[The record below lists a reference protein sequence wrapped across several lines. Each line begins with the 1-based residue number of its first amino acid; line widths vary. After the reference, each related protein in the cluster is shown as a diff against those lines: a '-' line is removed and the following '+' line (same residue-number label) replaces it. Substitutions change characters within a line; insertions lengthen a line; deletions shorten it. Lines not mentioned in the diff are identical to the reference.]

1 METQRIAGS
10 ISLITRNMKID
21 GEVNGKENLKIEGNL
36 KGIINLNGDLHIES
50 TGVVEADIE
59 ANNIIIQGKVT
70 GNVTARQHLEIQTS
84 GVMNG
89 DISARSID
97 IKEGSSFEG
106 RSNMIKSSQKTAHQ
120 S

>member
-1 METQRIAGS
+1 METEALVGS
-10 ISLITRNMKID
+10 ISLLSRNIKIE
-21 GEVNGKENLKIEGNL
+21 GEVYGKENLKIEGIL
-36 KGIINLNGDLHIES
+36 KGSIKLNGDLHVES

-59 ANNIIIQGKVT
+59 ADNIIIQGKVT
-70 GNVTARQHLEIQTS
+70 GNAVARQHLEIQAS

-106 RSNMIKSSQKTAHQ
+106 RSNMIKSS
-120 S
+120 

>member
-1 METQRIAGS
+1 MKKEFIVMENEKIVEK

-21 GEVNGKENLKIEGNL
+21 GEVNGKENLKIEGDL
-36 KGIINLNGDLHIES
+36 KGIINLNGDLYIEN

-59 ANNIIIQGKVT
+59 ANNIIIRGKVT
-70 GNVTARQHLEIQTS
+70 GNVSARQHLEIQAS

-106 RSNMIKSSQKTAHQ
+106 RSNMIKSS
-120 S
+120 

>member
-1 METQRIAGS
+1 MENERTVGS
-10 ISLITRNMKID
+10 ISLITKDIIVD
-21 GEVNGKENLKIEGNL
+21 GEVNGKENLIIEGNL
-36 KGIINLNGDLHIES
+36 KGTINLNGDLTIES

-70 GNVTARQHLEIQTS
+70 GNVKARQHLEIQTS

-106 RSNMIKSSQKTAHQ
+106 RSNMIKSS
-120 S
+120 

>member
-1 METQRIAGS
+1 METGSIDRS
-10 ISLITRNMKID
+10 ISLITRNIKIE
-21 GEVNGKENLKIEGNL
+21 GEVNGKESLTIEGNL
-36 KGIINLNGDLHIES
+36 KGTIYLRGDLNIGS

-106 RSNMIKSSQKTAHQ
+106 RSNMIKSS
-120 S
+120 